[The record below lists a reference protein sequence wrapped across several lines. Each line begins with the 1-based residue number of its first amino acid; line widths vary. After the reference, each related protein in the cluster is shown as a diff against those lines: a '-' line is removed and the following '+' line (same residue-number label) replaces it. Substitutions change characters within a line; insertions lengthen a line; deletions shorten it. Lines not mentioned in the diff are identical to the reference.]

1 MRYDLGYQLRKSYF
15 LNIFRKYSTS
25 NKLNDELYYE
35 NIYIVSHCS
44 HLKKNFR
51 KSWQYF
57 VNCTILT
64 TFPCPK
70 FYNAISIGIL

>member
-35 NIYIVSHCS
+35 NIYCFSLFSFKEKFQKVLAIFCE
-44 HLKKNFR
+44 LYDINNFPL
-51 KSWQYF
+51 S
-57 VNCTILT
+57 
-64 TFPCPK
+64 
-70 FYNAISIGIL
+70 